1 MELGGFRDADRQ
13 AGRITVF
20 RSLPEHKRS
29 PTSFCVMFFEQ
40 FIVRALIF
48 LRLHGQF
55 FPGAR
60 LSRFMFQNRKGINIL
75 VVFM

>member
-1 MELGGFRDADRQ
+1 
-13 AGRITVF
+13 
-20 RSLPEHKRS
+20 
-29 PTSFCVMFFEQ
+29 MFFEQ
-40 FIVRALIF
+40 FIVRTLIF

-60 LSRFMFQNRKGINIL
+60 LLRFMFQNRKGINIL